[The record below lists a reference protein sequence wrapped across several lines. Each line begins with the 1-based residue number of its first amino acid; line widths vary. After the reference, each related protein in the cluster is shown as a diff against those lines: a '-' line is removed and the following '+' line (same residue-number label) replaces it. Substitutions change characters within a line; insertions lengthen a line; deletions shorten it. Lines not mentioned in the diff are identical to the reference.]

1 MTFKRIKPVV
11 KKEFLQIL
19 RDKRS
24 LSVLLVF
31 PALLIMVVGF
41 ALNFDVK
48 HIPMAVFDQDKSSQS
63 REFIKNFS
71 NTEYFDVKYYISGY
85 DEVDELL
92 NNDNARVAL
101 VIPPDFSKGLSLG
114 RDVSI
119 QIIIDGSNANTAT
132 TAIGYMNVIVQT
144 YSQKIV
150 EQTFQ
155 RAGRQMFLPIDFR
168 PKIWYN
174 PELSSA
180 KFLIPGLIGFILMI
194 SAVISTSLS
203 VVREKERGTMEQ
215 MMVSSLHT
223 VEIIIGKTLT
233 YLFIALLASVFV
245 LVVGFIFFDVA
256 VRGSIFWLYVGIF
269 IFLLGGLGQ
278 GLLISTITQNQQV
291 AFMLAVLSSLLPT
304 FLLSGFVFPIRSMP
318 VMLQIISNITP
329 AKFFLVVVRSV
340 IVKGVGVA
348 AFWDQLIYMIIFM
361 ILMISIS
368 SVRLMKKT
376 D

>member
-71 NTEYFDVKYYISGY
+71 NTEYFDVKYYIGGY

-92 NNDNARVAL
+92 NNDNARIAL

>member
-1 MTFKRIKPVV
+1 
-11 KKEFLQIL
+11 
-19 RDKRS
+19 
-24 LSVLLVF
+24 
-31 PALLIMVVGF
+31 
-41 ALNFDVK
+41 
-48 HIPMAVFDQDKSSQS
+48 
-63 REFIKNFS
+63 
-71 NTEYFDVKYYISGY
+71 
-85 DEVDELL
+85 
-92 NNDNARVAL
+92 
-101 VIPPDFSKGLSLG
+101 
-114 RDVSI
+114 
-119 QIIIDGSNANTAT
+119 
-132 TAIGYMNVIVQT
+132 
-144 YSQKIV
+144 
-150 EQTFQ
+150 
-155 RAGRQMFLPIDFR
+155 
-168 PKIWYN
+168 
-174 PELSSA
+174 
-180 KFLIPGLIGFILMI
+180 
-194 SAVISTSLS
+194 
-203 VVREKERGTMEQ
+203 
-215 MMVSSLHT
+215 MVSSLHT